1 VRGHPL
7 SAARKLALAPLL
19 ILTTRRASAT
29 LLKQLRTLA
38 DEVKIC
44 GRSEIN
50 FRTALRWLKRH
61 WGVNRLLCEGGGDLN
76 DALFRAGL
84 VDELHLTVS
93 PKIFGG
99 RTAPTIAE
107 GLGVTQLARAARFEL
122 ISARRVG
129 PEMFLVYRRAG

>member
-1 VRGHPL
+1 LG
-7 SAARKLALAPLL
+7 
-19 ILTTRRASAT
+19 TTI
-29 LLKQLRTLA
+29 
-38 DEVKIC
+38 KIC
-44 GRSEIN
+44 GRNEIN
-50 FRTALRWLKRH
+50 FRAALRWLKRH

-76 DALFRAGL
+76 DSLFRAGL

-107 GLGVTQLARAARFEL
+107 GRGVTRLAQAARFEL
-122 ISARRVG
+122 KSTRRVG